1 MPLFIAPEGAPTEVT
16 VSNITSNS
24 VLLTW
29 MPPQEHLQN
38 GVIRHY
44 QILVF
49 ELDTRENYTY
59 RATSDTT
66 FRIGELHPF
75 YTYNIRVQA
84 VTVGAGPL
92 SPNLTISTL
101 QDGEFIF

>member
-1 MPLFIAPEGAPTEVT
+1 
-16 VSNITSNS
+16 
-24 VLLTW
+24 
-29 MPPQEHLQN
+29 MPPEERLWN

-49 ELDTRENYTY
+49 EVDTTMNYSY
-59 RATSDTT
+59 RATPSTT

-84 VTVGAGPL
+84 ITLAAGPL
-92 SPNLTISTL
+92 SSAIVVSTL
-101 QDGEFIF
+101 QEGKFTFSYYKYFIQAIYHAITI

>member
-1 MPLFIAPEGAPTEVT
+1 MLNV
-16 VSNITSNS
+16 TSNS

-29 MPPQEHLQN
+29 MPPQEHLWN

-49 ELDTRENYTY
+49 EVDTRMNYSY
-59 RATSDTT
+59 RATPTTT

-75 YTYNIRVQA
+75 STYNIRVQA
-84 VTVGAGPL
+84 ITVVAGPL
-92 SPNLTISTL
+92 SSAITVSTL
-101 QDGEFIF
+101 QEGKLIL